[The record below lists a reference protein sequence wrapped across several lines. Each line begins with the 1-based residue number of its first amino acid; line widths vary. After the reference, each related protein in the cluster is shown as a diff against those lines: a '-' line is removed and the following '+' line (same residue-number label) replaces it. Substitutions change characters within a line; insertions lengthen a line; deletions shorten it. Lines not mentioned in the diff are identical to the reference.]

1 MYVGAPKPIEC
12 ASVLSLV
19 SGSWCVLLLRKGGTA
34 VAEDNATEAPEEPNT
49 DAWHAFVKCAVE
61 IGVRS
66 LHLGSR
72 AMGPQEVEQYLRFVI
87 HLFQS
92 LEAEHVR
99 GAVMRLAS
107 LPVWAALSD
116 ARRELELHRNPDAAK
131 KWKSLAKKDKKA
143 ATKAAAEVCFRSL
156 GVVQTALCYCFP

>member
-1 MYVGAPKPIEC
+1 LFLTCSLGAE
-12 ASVLSLV
+12 VDEE
-19 SGSWCVLLLRKGGTA
+19 T
-34 VAEDNATEAPEEPNT
+34 PEEPNT
-49 DAWHAFVKCAVE
+49 DAWNAFVKCAVQ
-61 IGVRS
+61 IGVRG

-107 LPVWAALSD
+107 LPIWAALSES
-116 ARRELELHRNPDAAK
+116 RRELELHRNPDAAK
-131 KWKSLAKKDKKA
+131 KWKSLAKKHKKA
-143 ATKAAAEVCFRSL
+143 AAKAAAEVCISFCFIHLAVFRCKVSGTIL
-156 GVVQTALCYCFP
+156 FRPPHAHAR

>member
-1 MYVGAPKPIEC
+1 M
-12 ASVLSLV
+12 
-19 SGSWCVLLLRKGGTA
+19 
-34 VAEDNATEAPEEPNT
+34 AEDDATEAPEGPDT

-61 IGVRS
+61 IGVCG
-66 LHLGSR
+66 LQLGSR

-92 LEAEHVR
+92 LESEHVR

-107 LPVWAALSD
+107 LPIWAALSES
-116 ARRELELHRNPDAAK
+116 RRELELHRNPDAAK

-143 ATKAAAEVCFRSL
+143 AAKAAAEVRCRPPL
-156 GVVQTALCYCFP
+156 LVQTTLAVVAMYRCVCCVNL